1 MQLCR
6 LEQMRSSRSSIALCG
21 MTQDGVGGVVSGD
34 AGWWWCGWCV
44 RECGC
49 GCCSVRSVDAGP
61 TPWDFEAE
69 DPGMVTHFQLPRNA
83 AQVYRQ

>member
-1 MQLCR
+1 M
-6 LEQMRSSRSSIALCG
+6 G
-21 MTQDGVGGVVSGD
+21 GVSGSVDAGVVVSGV
-34 AGWWWCGWCV
+34 WMQVVVFVCCLGWCV
-44 RECGC
+44 
-49 GCCSVRSVDAGP
+49 VGP